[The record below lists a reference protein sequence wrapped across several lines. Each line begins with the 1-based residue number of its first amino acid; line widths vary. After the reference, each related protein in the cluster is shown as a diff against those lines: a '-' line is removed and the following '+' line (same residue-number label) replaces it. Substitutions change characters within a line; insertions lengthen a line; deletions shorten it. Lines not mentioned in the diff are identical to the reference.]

1 MARNKKS
8 RRRGKA
14 GRAGAGPPPGTR
26 PAPKEDRSS
35 AAPAGAKGRDRRDRR
50 RDSGDK
56 EQRGSLRG
64 LLVIGIVG
72 LIGYVLFFPAA
83 GPKPVPA
90 NAVAAAKSAGC
101 SAVSSPIPQSE
112 AVGGLHLQPGE
123 AYDYA
128 RHPATSGYHDPVP
141 LPFTPKV
148 YTRPLVETRAVHNLE
163 HAFVIVYYR
172 QVGRDALPKADV
184 DALATYVQSQDRM
197 LMAPY
202 PQLPQG
208 AALALTAWNKIQTC
222 PATVSVDQAKTITA
236 GFVEAFRGTSNAPE
250 PPRGVVGRLLQP

>member
-1 MARNKKS
+1 
-8 RRRGKA
+8 
-14 GRAGAGPPPGTR
+14 
-26 PAPKEDRSS
+26 
-35 AAPAGAKGRDRRDRR
+35 
-50 RDSGDK
+50 
-56 EQRGSLRG
+56 
-64 LLVIGIVG
+64 VG
-72 LIGYVLFFPAA
+72 VIGYVLFFPAA
-83 GPKPVPA
+83 GPNPVPA
-90 NAVAAAKSAGC
+90 SAIAAAKSAEC
-101 SAVSSPIPQSE
+101 SSVTSPIPQSQ

-141 LPFTPKV
+141 LPFDPKV

-172 QVGRDALPKADV
+172 EVGRDALPNDV
-184 DALATYVQSQDRM
+184 VEALATYVRSQDRM

-202 PQLPQG
+202 PHLPQG

-222 PATVSVDQAKTITA
+222 PATLSIDQAKTITA

-250 PPRGVVGRLLQP
+250 PPRGLVGRLLQP

>member
-1 MARNKKS
+1 VARNKKS

-14 GRAGAGPPPGTR
+14 GRAGAGPPPGSK
-26 PAPKEDRSS
+26 PAPKT
-35 AAPAGAKGRDRRDRR
+35 AAGRAEGKRDQGARDTER
-50 RDSGDK
+50 
-56 EQRGSLRG
+56 EPRGPLRG
-64 LLVIGIVG
+64 LLVIGVVG

-90 NAVAAAKSAGC
+90 SAVTAAKSAGC
-101 SAVSSPIPQSE
+101 SAVTSPIPQSQ

-123 AYDYA
+123 TYDYG
-128 RHPATSGYHDPVP
+128 RHPATSGYHDPSP

-172 QVGRDALPKADV
+172 EVGRDALPKDVV

-250 PPRGVVGRLLQP
+250 PPRGLVGRLLQP

>member
-1 MARNKKS
+1 
-8 RRRGKA
+8 
-14 GRAGAGPPPGTR
+14 
-26 PAPKEDRSS
+26 
-35 AAPAGAKGRDRRDRR
+35 
-50 RDSGDK
+50 
-56 EQRGSLRG
+56 
-64 LLVIGIVG
+64 VIGVVG

-83 GPKPVPA
+83 GPNPVPA
-90 NAVAAAKSAGC
+90 DAVAAAKSAGC
-101 SAVSSPIPQSE
+101 SAVTSPIPQSQ

-123 AYDYA
+123 PYDYA
-128 RHPATSGYHDPVP
+128 RHPATSGYHDPSP
-141 LPFTPKV
+141 LPFEPKV

-172 QVGRDALPKADV
+172 EVGRDALPPDVV
-184 DALATYVQSQDRM
+184 DALANYVRSQDRM

-222 PATVSVDQAKTITA
+222 PTSVTVDQARTITS

-250 PPRGVVGRLLQP
+250 PPRGLVGRLFGP

>member
-1 MARNKKS
+1 VARNKKS

-14 GRAGAGPPPGTR
+14 GRAGAGPPPGSK
-26 PAPKEDRSS
+26 PAPKTT
-35 AAPAGAKGRDRRDRR
+35 AARAEGKRDRRG
-50 RDSGDK
+50 RDA
-56 EQRGSLRG
+56 EREPRGPLRG
-64 LLVIGIVG
+64 LLVIGVVG

-90 NAVAAAKSAGC
+90 SAVAAANSARC
-101 SAVSSPIPQSE
+101 SAVTSPIPQSQ

-141 LPFTPKV
+141 LPFDPKV

-172 QVGRDALPKADV
+172 EVGRDALPKDV
-184 DALATYVQSQDRM
+184 VEALATYVRSQDRM

-250 PPRGVVGRLLQP
+250 PPRGLVGRLLQP

>member
-1 MARNKKS
+1 MKRDAAPKR
-8 RRRGKA
+8 
-14 GRAGAGPPPGTR
+14 GRAT
-26 PAPKEDRSS
+26 
-35 AAPAGAKGRDRRDRR
+35 RDRVR
-50 RDSGDK
+50 
-56 EQRGSLRG
+56 ERGQPRALRG
-64 LLVIGIVG
+64 FLVIGAVG

-83 GPKPVPA
+83 SPRPVPA
-90 NAVAAAKSAGC
+90 SAIAAATAAGC
-101 SAVSSPIPQSE
+101 TGVTSPIPQAQ

-172 QVGRDALPKADV
+172 QVGKDALPSV
-184 DALATYVQSQDRM
+184 VVGALSAYVRSQDRM

-202 PQLPQG
+202 PQLPSG

-222 PATVSVDQAKTITA
+222 PATVTADQARTITA

-250 PPRGVVGRLLQP
+250 PPRGLVGRLLQP

>member
-8 RRRGKA
+8 RSRGKA
-14 GRAGAGPPPGTR
+14 GRAGAGPPPGSKPSPKSTDARSEGTR
-26 PAPKEDRSS
+26 EKT
-35 AAPAGAKGRDRRDRR
+35 GRGKRDIER
-50 RDSGDK
+50 
-56 EQRGSLRG
+56 EPRGPLRG
-64 LLVIGIVG
+64 LLVIGVVG

-83 GPKPVPA
+83 GPNPVPA
-90 NAVAAAKSAGC
+90 DAVAAAGSAGC
-101 SAVSSPIPQSE
+101 TAVTSPIPQSK

-123 AYDYA
+123 TYDYA
-128 RHPATSGYHDPVP
+128 RHPATSGYHDPSP
-141 LPFTPKV
+141 LPFEPKV

-172 QVGRDALPKADV
+172 QVGRDALSKDVV
-184 DALATYVQSQDRM
+184 DALATYVRSQDRM

-222 PATVSVDQAKTITA
+222 PASVRVDQARTIAA
-236 GFVEAFRGTSNAPE
+236 GFTEAFRGTSNAPE